1 MESFTS
7 LRRPLAYVAGAV
19 SATGYTSL
27 ASVEEDVIISRG
39 TYASNAIDVL
49 DIIERAMC
57 AEDPPKRGN
66 AKTSL
71 RVSIGLLK
79 RLEPFIGPD
88 AISKIVD
95 IDVRN
100 DWARGALDIGM
111 PRDKTRRKEW
121 RRVAD
126 AAVHMLLG
134 DQCVEAQSW
143 SVQDTAE
150 FYAGFL
156 SRKPFTKSGMTIPA
170 SVPNAHGLASAMKT
184 AFGCGRVGQLHGFQV
199 LLSATQM
206 ARITRAL
213 EPFMDAKT
221 PAWARGRILA
231 SPECY
236 EPAVLDMIAG
246 FLPSYPVVSIALST
260 PYPTAMFVQK
270 PVKQSSKYSPQFA
283 EEMQE
288 CLSKFASTGRCVGA
302 RMRVSYFAEKYGLTK
317 NDVLRFNDAHM
328 PDAVR
333 LKIIERA
340 GLKDVDEIDA
350 SVTHGLFSKKH
361 ILRVVVAHIPRNVRD
376 FLDDQFLVQR
386 ASMHQAFRTAL
397 RHFPE
402 LNLTMDQVVHV
413 APKGTRFR
421 S

>member
-1 MESFTS
+1 MESLNS
-7 LRRPLAYVAGAV
+7 VRRPLAYVAGVV

-27 ASVEEDVIISRG
+27 ASVEKDVIISRG

-57 AEDPPKRGN
+57 AEEPPKRGN
-66 AKTSL
+66 AKTKV
-71 RVSIGLLK
+71 RMSIGLLK
-79 RLEPFIGPD
+79 RLEPYLGPD

-134 DQCVEAQSW
+134 DSDQCVEAQSW

-170 SVPNAHGLASAMKT
+170 SVPNAHGLACAMKM
-184 AFGCGRVGQLHGFQV
+184 AFGCGQVTRVKASQV
-199 LLSATQM
+199 LLSSTQM

-213 EPFMDAKT
+213 EPYMDAKT

-236 EPAVLDMIAG
+236 EPAVLDMIDG

-260 PYPTAMFVQK
+260 PYPTAMFVHR
-270 PVKQSSKYSPQFA
+270 PAKQSSK
-283 EEMQE
+283 
-288 CLSKFASTGRCVGA
+288 
-302 RMRVSYFAEKYGLTK
+302 
-317 NDVLRFNDAHM
+317 
-328 PDAVR
+328 
-333 LKIIERA
+333 
-340 GLKDVDEIDA
+340 
-350 SVTHGLFSKKH
+350 
-361 ILRVVVAHIPRNVRD
+361 
-376 FLDDQFLVQR
+376 
-386 ASMHQAFRTAL
+386 
-397 RHFPE
+397 
-402 LNLTMDQVVHV
+402 
-413 APKGTRFR
+413 
-421 S
+421 